1 MNTTNIFKQFTK
13 NGTIRK
19 ITGIAA
25 IISIMA
31 GTTACGNRTEA
42 VITDNNEDIT
52 SYKEYATVE
61 ESKASK
67 FQYTDLTINSLKYM
81 MTEAAVKNIYGTP
94 VSEYEST
101 EKDSNANAEYSEKV
115 CSYNDLTLIFVKFT
129 DDGRTAGKNE
139 NGTYKLTAAASVSDK
154 DVFSR
159 GLKVGMSVDSILS
172 VYYRDQ
178 DYKNNYYTSDDST
191 AVLGKYLY
199 GSFTLDELDKVNT
212 KDAIAYGLI
221 NFNGYDSDETADNY
235 IIEFT
240 YFAPDYK
247 NGTASVDDDFAQ
259 IAFDIDNNGVITAIR
274 WYYYP
279 QQ

>member
-1 MNTTNIFKQFTK
+1 
-13 NGTIRK
+13 
-19 ITGIAA
+19 
-25 IISIMA
+25 MA

-42 VITDNNEDIT
+42 VITDDNEDIT

-101 EKDSNANAEYSEKV
+101 EKDTNAEAEYLEKV

-191 AVLGKYLY
+191 AVMGKYLY